1 MNQAFQQKQKK
12 CTTRTEEQLR
22 IKKHAFTFLHFRNY
36 LKDNGGFILF
46 LFYFILFYMKQSTD
60 GLLAE
65 EKEIEKEKSQGLWS
79 KSKAN
84 ISLPSFEA
92 MNLNTT
98 RDYKRS

>member
-1 MNQAFQQKQKK
+1 
-12 CTTRTEEQLR
+12 
-22 IKKHAFTFLHFRNY
+22 
-36 LKDNGGFILF
+36 
-46 LFYFILFYMKQSTD
+46 MKQSTD

-92 MNLNTT
+92 MKLNTT
-98 RDYKRS
+98 IERLQKVMKWTVSNVNG

>member
-1 MNQAFQQKQKK
+1 
-12 CTTRTEEQLR
+12 
-22 IKKHAFTFLHFRNY
+22 
-36 LKDNGGFILF
+36 
-46 LFYFILFYMKQSTD
+46 MKQSTD

-79 KSKAN
+79 ESKAN

-92 MNLNTT
+92 IMKLNTT

>member
-1 MNQAFQQKQKK
+1 
-12 CTTRTEEQLR
+12 
-22 IKKHAFTFLHFRNY
+22 
-36 LKDNGGFILF
+36 
-46 LFYFILFYMKQSTD
+46 MKQSTD

-92 MNLNTT
+92 MKLNTT